1 MTLYQRVRWRGNA
14 GEVNRFRGDIEPVHG
29 CSVRDDHPDDTDVD
43 AKRHGTGPF
52 LGTLATISISIA
64 RSIWPIRSLPRPFFK
79 VAKVAALLL
88 RGGFPTVHMSSIR
101 RSTRPPNVAR
111 RAADDLFGDRL

>member
-1 MTLYQRVRWRGNA
+1 MVQLSYDKCSGLAIRWKGGIKVTLYQRVRWRGNA

-52 LGTLATISISIA
+52 LGTLATI
-64 RSIWPIRSLPRPFFK
+64 
-79 VAKVAALLL
+79 
-88 RGGFPTVHMSSIR
+88 
-101 RSTRPPNVAR
+101 
-111 RAADDLFGDRL
+111 